1 MPRKLSEEYV
11 DSDDDHSFS
20 PPAEERETRSK
31 KPIKQ
36 AASSSKHKASES
48 DSSDSSSEDEPL
60 KKKVKTDATKGK
72 SKATSEKKGKDE
84 KEKKPIKKDR
94 SESPQT
100 KRKVGAAA
108 KYGSGPEVHT
118 DDSGDKYIELAANRR
133 ATVRAFKGKTYV
145 DIRETYE
152 QDGKTKPGKKGI
164 MLSIE
169 QWDRLKKAVST
180 LDDAVDD
187 LA

>member
-1 MPRKLSEEYV
+1 M
-11 DSDDDHSFS
+11 
-20 PPAEERETRSK
+20 
-31 KPIKQ
+31 
-36 AASSSKHKASES
+36 
-48 DSSDSSSEDEPL
+48 
-60 KKKVKTDATKGK
+60 KKKVKTDTDKGK
-72 SKATSEKKGKDE
+72 SKAASEKKDKAE

-94 SESPQT
+94 SESPQA

-108 KYGSGPEVHT
+108 KYGSGPELHT

-164 MLSIE
+164 MVSDYSRGSFSVLPDLS
-169 QWDRLKKAVST
+169 RPL
-180 LDDAVDD
+180 
-187 LA
+187 

>member
-1 MPRKLSEEYV
+1 M
-11 DSDDDHSFS
+11 
-20 PPAEERETRSK
+20 
-31 KPIKQ
+31 
-36 AASSSKHKASES
+36 
-48 DSSDSSSEDEPL
+48 
-60 KKKVKTDATKGK
+60 KKKAKTDETKGK
-72 SKATSEKKGKDE
+72 SKASDKKDKDE

-108 KYGSGPEVHT
+108 KYGSSLALQT
-118 DDSGDKYIELAANRR
+118 DDSGDKYVELAANRR

-164 MLSIE
+164 MVRFLAVLPSSTPLVTPLYEARI
-169 QWDRLKKAVST
+169 WSCDRFSQASLVPRH
-180 LDDAVDD
+180 
-187 LA
+187 

>member
-1 MPRKLSEEYV
+1 MSFFSALFSAVAPPVYCDTAENPDQQQPRSAV
-11 DSDDDHSFS
+11 S
-20 PPAEERETRSK
+20 
-31 KPIKQ
+31 Q
-36 AASSSKHKASES
+36 QNS
-48 DSSDSSSEDEPL
+48 DSGETKDKEDKEDVPKGAGAAESKEP
-60 KKKVKTDATKGK
+60 AGG
-72 SKATSEKKGKDE
+72 EGEEGEEKDE

-164 MLSIE
+164 M
-169 QWDRLKKAVST
+169 VSN
-180 LDDAVDD
+180 
-187 LA
+187 